1 MVHPPVISFSDVT
14 AVKPTRHTEHYA
26 FGDALRAVAILFVVA
41 AHIVPD
47 INFLTAIKPV
57 AVPIGCWG
65 VDAFFVL
72 SGFLLGGPYI
82 DALLGRRTFPHAMLY
97 ARRRFLRIWPAYAV
111 VVLIGAALQNIHHGQ
126 HSSSPTDVVAHLTM
140 LHGFSAKYI
149 WGAGNMPLWTM
160 AVDAQFYVA
169 LPIAAWAMLRLSGK
183 RGELRSRVILG
194 SIGGAVALS
203 LAWRIFATY
212 TFPTQVWPPSADLQV
227 VQRGIVG
234 MGMCFALGGLVA
246 FSQARGIV
254 ISTAVAVVFFAI
266 GVCLT
271 MIALTVAFWCPPTWL
286 AFAPTLIDFIGACSV
301 SCLIFGGMRLQST
314 PVGRFVDSRPVAG
327 FAVYAYALYLVHEPL
342 KLVVFSMLER
352 YNVHVDTLPFSLWMI
367 GIFSIAA
374 ALAAWLLHHVV
385 EQPFLTMKERARE
398 TAVAAIA

>member
-1 MVHPPVISFSDVT
+1 
-14 AVKPTRHTEHYA
+14 
-26 FGDALRAVAILFVVA
+26 
-41 AHIVPD
+41 
-47 INFLTAIKPV
+47 
-57 AVPIGCWG
+57 
-65 VDAFFVL
+65 
-72 SGFLLGGPYI
+72 
-82 DALLGRRTFPHAMLY
+82 MLY

-126 HSSSPTDVVAHLTM
+126 HFSSPTDVAAHLTM

-183 RGELRSRVILG
+183 RGELRSRVILA

-246 FSQARGIV
+246 FASARNCHFYGRRGGILLNRRLSHNNCLDRRLLV
-254 ISTAVAVVFFAI
+254 PADVA
-266 GVCLT
+266 
-271 MIALTVAFWCPPTWL
+271 
-286 AFAPTLIDFIGACSV
+286 
-301 SCLIFGGMRLQST
+301 
-314 PVGRFVDSRPVAG
+314 RFCADV
-327 FAVYAYALYLVHEPL
+327 
-342 KLVVFSMLER
+342 
-352 YNVHVDTLPFSLWMI
+352 N
-367 GIFSIAA
+367 
-374 ALAAWLLHHVV
+374 
-385 EQPFLTMKERARE
+385 
-398 TAVAAIA
+398 